1 MILVSYSLVTASKR
15 DNEQDLW
22 LSYMITA
29 MHSLVAAS
37 KRDWELVLPKSRT
50 RASIGAILR
59 CEEGA
64 YYGLHPGNPMYSQF
78 EWCVVRVWCVLTI
91 VWRFGTAL
99 FDFGLCRVRRVN
111 TCTHPSFQS

>member
-37 KRDWELVLPKSRT
+37 KRDWELVLPESRT

-64 YYGLHPGNPMYSQF
+64 YYGLHPGKPMYSQF
-78 EWCVVRVWCVLTI
+78 EWYVVCACGVY
-91 VWRFGTAL
+91 
-99 FDFGLCRVRRVN
+99 
-111 TCTHPSFQS
+111 

>member
-37 KRDWELVLPKSRT
+37 KRDCGNWFHPKAELVHRSVPFYGVKRERT
-50 RASIGAILR
+50 MDCTLASL
-59 CEEGA
+59 
-64 YYGLHPGNPMYSQF
+64 
-78 EWCVVRVWCVLTI
+78 
-91 VWRFGTAL
+91 
-99 FDFGLCRVRRVN
+99 
-111 TCTHPSFQS
+111 CTHNSSGMWCACGVY

>member
-37 KRDWELVLPKSRT
+37 ERDWELVPPESRT

-59 CEEGA
+59 CEEEA
-64 YYGLHPGNPMYSQF
+64 YYGLHPDKPMY
-78 EWCVVRVWCVLTI
+78 EALVLTI
-91 VWRFGTAL
+91 RVVCGARKVQVCIDNYVAFWY
-99 FDFGLCRVRRVN
+99 GLI
-111 TCTHPSFQS
+111 

>member
-37 KRDWELVLPKSRT
+37 KRDWELVLPESRT
-50 RASIGAILR
+50 RASIGAIL
-59 CEEGA
+59 
-64 YYGLHPGNPMYSQF
+64 HT
-78 EWCVVRVWCVLTI
+78 V
-91 VWRFGTAL
+91 
-99 FDFGLCRVRRVN
+99 
-111 TCTHPSFQS
+111 